1 MCLKRVFE
9 VFVFYLRLF
18 LTFIWVMIACTLSMP
33 LALFWWRDARN
44 NYYFGKI
51 YGTIALAIMGLKV
64 SVEGAENLRHVP
76 AVFAANHQ
84 SGIDLA
90 TTSTVYPKG
99 AVIIGK
105 KEVARIPF
113 FGQMFIAFGNLLIDR
128 SDRVNA
134 MSGLNRVVA
143 EMKRRG
149 VSVWIFP
156 EGTRN
161 ASGTGLLPF
170 KKGAF
175 YMAIQ
180 SQTPLVPI
188 VCSRLERLINFKRRY
203 ARSGHIVIRV
213 LPPISTLGMTNA
225 DVNKLLELT
234 RNQMLESLAEV
245 SAKAEALDA

>member
-1 MCLKRVFE
+1 M
-9 VFVFYLRLF
+9 
-18 LTFIWVMIACTLSMP
+18 FIWVMISCTIAMP
-33 LALFWWRDARN
+33 LALFRWRDARN
-44 NYYFGKI
+44 NYVFGKI
-51 YGTIALAIMGLKV
+51 YGPIGRAIMGLKV
-64 SVEGAENLRHVP
+64 TVEGAEHLRNTP
-76 AVFAANHQ
+76 AVFAVNHQ

-90 TTSTVYPKG
+90 TTSLAYPEG

-105 KEVARIPF
+105 KEVAYIPF
-113 FGQMFIAFGNLLIDR
+113 FGQMYYAFGNLLIDR
-128 SDRVNA
+128 ADRVNA
-134 MSGLNRVVA
+134 LSGLNRVVA

-188 VCSRLERLINFKRRY
+188 VSSRLERLINFKQRY
-203 ARSGHIVIRV
+203 ARSGHIIIRV
-213 LPPISTLGMTNA
+213 LPPISTTGMTNT
-225 DVNKLLELT
+225 DVGNLLETT
-234 RNQMLESLAEV
+234 RNQMLTALAEISV
-245 SAKAEALDA
+245 KAEALDA

>member
-1 MCLKRVFE
+1 MKRALE
-9 VFVFYLRLF
+9 VTLFYLRLF
-18 LTFIWVMIACTLSMP
+18 LMFIWIMISCSVSLP
-33 LALFWWRDARN
+33 LALFRWRDARN

-51 YGTIALAIMGLKV
+51 YGPMARAIMGLHV
-64 SVEGAENLRHVP
+64 TVEGAENLRHTP
-76 AVFAANHQ
+76 AVFAVNHQ

-90 TTSTVYPKG
+90 TTSKAYPKG
-99 AVIIGK
+99 AVIVGK
-105 KEVARIPF
+105 KEVALIPF

-128 SDRVNA
+128 ADRVNA
-134 MSGLNRVVA
+134 LSGLNKVVA

-149 VSVWIFP
+149 VSAWIFP

-180 SQTPLVPI
+180 AQTPLVPI
-188 VCSRLERLINFKRRY
+188 VCSRLERLINFKLRY

-213 LPPISTLGMTNA
+213 LPPISTAGMTNA
-225 DVNKLLELT
+225 DAAKLLEIT
-234 RNQMLESLAEV
+234 RNQMLTALAEI
-245 SAKAEALDA
+245 SAKAEAMDA